1 MRTFLVVGAD
11 GKRYGPADV
20 PTLLRWVQEGR
31 LVAGTVLVDAATNES
46 LSAVSIPELK
56 AAFFEPASRG
66 TPQNSGGGAPNFEAT
81 QTAYRPPAGGLTP
94 PTGLQPLRAT
104 LDESLSERS
113 KVTAGLL
120 GIFLGWCGAH
130 RFYLGYTGI
139 GVLMILA
146 TFCCGIGAIWGF
158 IEGIMCL
165 AGAMRDAEG
174 KRLRD

>member
-46 LSAVSIPELK
+46 LSAVSIPELR

-66 TPQNSGGGAPNFEAT
+66 AQAGGAAPNLEAT
-81 QTAYRPPAGGLTP
+81 QTAYRPAAGETTP
-94 PTGLQPLRAT
+94 PTGLQPLTSA
-104 LDESLSERS
+104 LAEPISERS

-120 GIFLGWCGAH
+120 GIFLGGFGAH

-139 GVLMILA
+139 GVLMIFA
-146 TFCCGIGAIWGF
+146 TICCGVGVIWGF
-158 IEGIMCL
+158 VEGIMCL
-165 AGAMRDAEG
+165 AGAMRDVDG

>member
-46 LSAVSIPELK
+46 LSAVSVPELK
-56 AAFFEPASRG
+56 AAFFEPGSRG
-66 TPQNSGGGAPNFEAT
+66 TPAGGGGAPNLEAT
-81 QTAYRPPAGGLTP
+81 QTAYRAPVGGPAPPN
-94 PTGLQPLRAT
+94 GLQPLTAV
-104 LDESLSERS
+104 LDETLSERS

-120 GIFLGWCGAH
+120 GIFLGGFGAH

-139 GVLMILA
+139 GVLMIFA
-146 TFCCGIGAIWGF
+146 TICCGVGVIWGF
-158 IEGIMCL
+158 VEGIMCL
-165 AGAMRDAEG
+165 AGAMRDVDG

>member
-46 LSAVSIPELK
+46 LSAVSIPELR
-56 AAFFEPASRG
+56 AAFFEPGSRG
-66 TPQNSGGGAPNFEAT
+66 APAGGATNLEAT
-81 QTAYRPPAGGLTP
+81 QTAYRPPTGEPTP
-94 PTGLQPLRAT
+94 PTGLQPLQAA
-104 LDESLSERS
+104 LSEPLSERS

-120 GIFLGWCGAH
+120 GIFLGGFGAH

-139 GVLMILA
+139 GVLMIFA
-146 TFCCGIGAIWGF
+146 TICCGVGVIWGF
-158 IEGIMCL
+158 VEGIMCL

>member
-1 MRTFLVVGAD
+1 MMRTFLVVGAD

-20 PTLLRWVQEGR
+20 PMLLRWVQEGR

-46 LSAVSIPELK
+46 LSAVSIPELR
-56 AAFFEPASRG
+56 AAFFEPGSRG
-66 TPQNSGGGAPNFEAT
+66 MVASGGGPGNIEAT
-81 QTAYRPPAGGLTP
+81 QTAYRPPAGGATP
-94 PTGLQPLRAT
+94 PTGLQPLQAA
-104 LDESLSERS
+104 LNESISERS

-139 GVLMILA
+139 GVLMIVA

-165 AGAMRDAEG
+165 AGAMRDVDG